1 MCTEFQLRQH
11 HKLFDEPPT
20 LKQQLGELEED
31 KYSVAKTLHEAIVKA
46 RESANI
52 VTHAQSVYE
61 RLLVCAGEI
70 ASLRQVE
77 KSDHARATILDDL
90 LRALAHEES
99 GAAIAVAVKSVRE
112 EARRL
117 YEEYLKS
124 QK

>member
-1 MCTEFQLRQH
+1 MCTEFDLKEH
-11 HKLFDEPPT
+11 HTLFDEP
-20 LKQQLGELEED
+20 LSLEQLLSELEDD
-31 KYSVAKTLHEAIVKA
+31 KYSVAKTLHEAVLKA
-46 RESANI
+46 KKSANI
-52 VTHAQSVYE
+52 VTRAQSVYE

-70 ASLRQVE
+70 ASMRHVE

-90 LRALAHEES
+90 LRALTTEES
-99 GAAIAVAVKSVRE
+99 GAAIVAAVKSVKE